1 MMMKEYDLDSLKYW
15 KESAVYSG
23 TIAFLYLLQYIAL
36 SMFREA
42 LSYTSA
48 VTDSRWFLMSSEISL
63 AFFILFI
70 ISGILA
76 VRGRKSG
83 VIMGLISTIIIVSI
97 VMILGILL
105 SGLLFLFSPIFALLS
120 SPPAILSI
128 VNIYYSARAI
138 GAEIHGTLM
147 SLPRFLACSI
157 QYCVAIFMG
166 IVGVFLL
173 FTFFSPI
180 LITLSIILFY
190 SAHHM
195 FKNDEEDISK
205 KRVYILTITSIALL
219 ILLSFFSVPSL
230 MPSQE
235 AFVRFLVVFG
245 EALIIPFIIASLGFV
260 VAIPRQSHL
269 SRPSAVLPEEFEER
283 YGIPSIPRQE
293 ESYSTSPVIKT
304 KTYERGGIYY
314 CRYCGRIVPADSIY
328 CQYCGR
334 KLR

>member
-1 MMMKEYDLDSLKYW
+1 
-15 KESAVYSG
+15 
-23 TIAFLYLLQYIAL
+23 
-36 SMFREA
+36 
-42 LSYTSA
+42 
-48 VTDSRWFLMSSEISL
+48 MSSEISL

-83 VIMGLISTIIIVSI
+83 VIMGLILSIIAVSI
-97 VMILGILL
+97 MIIGIILITLGIPS
-105 SGLLFLFSPIFALLS
+105 SGLLFLFSPIFVLLLYY
-120 SPPAILSI
+120 PPVMLSMI
-128 VNIYYSARAI
+128 NIHYSARAI
-138 GAEIHGTLM
+138 RAEIHGTLM

-157 QYCVAIFMG
+157 QYCVAILMG

-180 LITLSIILFY
+180 LITLFIILFY

-205 KRVYILTITSIALL
+205 KRVYVLTSIALL
-219 ILLSFFSVPSL
+219 ILLSLFSVPSL

-283 YGIPSIPRQE
+283 YGIPGIPRQE
-293 ESYSTSPVIKT
+293 ESYNIGFMEKM
-304 KTYERGGIYY
+304 Y
-314 CRYCGRIVPADSIY
+314 CRYCGRSIPADSLY

-334 KLR
+334 RLR

>member
-1 MMMKEYDLDSLKYW
+1 MII
-15 KESAVYSG
+15 G
-23 TIAFLYLLQYIAL
+23 I
-36 SMFREA
+36 
-42 LSYTSA
+42 
-48 VTDSRWFLMSSEISL
+48 
-63 AFFILFI
+63 ILI
-70 ISGILA
+70 
-76 VRGRKSG
+76 
-83 VIMGLISTIIIVSI
+83 T
-97 VMILGILL
+97 LGIPS
-105 SGLLFLFSPIFALLS
+105 SGLLFLFSPIFVLLLYY
-120 SPPAILSI
+120 PPVMLSMI
-128 VNIYYSARAI
+128 NIHYSARAI
-138 GAEIHGTLM
+138 RAEIHGTLM

-157 QYCVAIFMG
+157 QYCVAILMG

-180 LITLSIILFY
+180 LITLFIILFY

-205 KRVYILTITSIALL
+205 KRVYVLTSIALL
-219 ILLSFFSVPSL
+219 ILLSLFSVPSL

-283 YGIPSIPRQE
+283 YGIPGIPRQE
-293 ESYSTSPVIKT
+293 ESYNIGFMEKM
-304 KTYERGGIYY
+304 Y
-314 CRYCGRIVPADSIY
+314 CRYCGRSIPADSLY

-334 KLR
+334 RLR

>member
-1 MMMKEYDLDSLKYW
+1 
-15 KESAVYSG
+15 
-23 TIAFLYLLQYIAL
+23 
-36 SMFREA
+36 
-42 LSYTSA
+42 
-48 VTDSRWFLMSSEISL
+48 MSSEISL

-83 VIMGLISTIIIVSI
+83 VIMGLISSIIIVSI

-147 SLPRFLACSI
+147 SLSRFLACSI

-166 IVGVFLL
+166 VEGIFLL

-180 LITLSIILFY
+180 LITLFIILFY

-219 ILLSFFSVPSL
+219 ILLSFFSFPSL
-230 MPSQE
+230 MASQGAE
-235 AFVRFLVVFG
+235 ALVRFAVIFD
-245 EALIIPFIIASLGFV
+245 ETLIIPFIIASLGFV
-260 VAIPRQSHL
+260 VAIPRQSYL
-269 SRPSAVLPEEFEER
+269 SRPSAVPHEEFEER
-283 YGIPSIPRQE
+283 YGIPGIPRQE
-293 ESYSTSPVIKT
+293 ESYNIGFMEKM
-304 KTYERGGIYY
+304 Y
-314 CRYCGRIVPADSIY
+314 CRYCGRSIPAD
-328 CQYCGR
+328 CQYYGR
-334 KLR
+334 RLR